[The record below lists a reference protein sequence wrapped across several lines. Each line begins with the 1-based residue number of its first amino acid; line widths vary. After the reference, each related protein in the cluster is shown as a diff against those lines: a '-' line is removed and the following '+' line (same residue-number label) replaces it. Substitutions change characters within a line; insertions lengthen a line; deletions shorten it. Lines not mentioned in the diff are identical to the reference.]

1 MRAQCLHHTVKT
13 LKIKLDRVER
23 SARRGQEE
31 KKRALQLA
39 RKLREQR
46 DEANQEL
53 AQRRAQIEQLETQ
66 LLNIEETFRN
76 PHKSLQKE
84 NELLKKKIAELE
96 GARLIHSSAQ
106 EITMQ
111 ENEALKAKIA
121 ELEVIVHSCHQRIQ
135 QLEDSRPLTNPE
147 LGIALRQAQD
157 TIEMQHEAMERAVDQ
172 ARDVARQVYE
182 LSEEAASLR
191 VFVVLESEEERRIM
205 GLMIE
210 LERLGNRARFY
221 I

>member
-1 MRAQCLHHTVKT
+1 MRAHGLHHTAKT
-13 LKIKLDRVER
+13 LKIKLDREER

-31 KKRALQLA
+31 KKRAIQHA

-53 AQRRAQIEQLETQ
+53 AQRRAQIEQLEAQ
-66 LLNIEETFRN
+66 LLSIDETFRN
-76 PHKSLQKE
+76 PYNNLQKE
-84 NELLKKKIAELE
+84 NEMLKKKIAELE
-96 GARLIHSSAQ
+96 GAGLIHSSAQ
-106 EITMQ
+106 EVTMQ
-111 ENEALKAKIA
+111 ENEALKVKITK
-121 ELEVIVHSCHQRIQ
+121 LEVIVNRCHQRIQ
-135 QLEDSRPLTNPE
+135 QLEESRPLTNPE

-157 TIEMQHEAMERAVDQ
+157 TIQRQHEAMERAMGL

-182 LSEEAASLR
+182 LSEEATALR
-191 VFVVLESEEERRIM
+191 IFVIPEIEEERCIM

-221 I
+221 V